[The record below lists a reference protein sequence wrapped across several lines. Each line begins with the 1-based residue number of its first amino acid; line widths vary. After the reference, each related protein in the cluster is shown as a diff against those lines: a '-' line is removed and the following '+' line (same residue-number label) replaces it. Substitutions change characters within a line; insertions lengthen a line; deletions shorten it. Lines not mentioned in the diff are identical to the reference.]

1 MKHRLTISLSLYQSA
16 SGGYVLD
23 AILKRHEQGATRDV
37 YVSEHLADD
46 DPMVQRLIADADTI
60 ERASLDRDAKKGES
74 R

>member
-1 MKHRLTISLSLYQSA
+1 MKHHLSITLLLYPSPK
-16 SGGYVLD
+16 GGYVLGVL
-23 AILKRHEQGATRDV
+23 LKRHEQGATRDV
-37 YVSEHLADD
+37 HVIENLADD